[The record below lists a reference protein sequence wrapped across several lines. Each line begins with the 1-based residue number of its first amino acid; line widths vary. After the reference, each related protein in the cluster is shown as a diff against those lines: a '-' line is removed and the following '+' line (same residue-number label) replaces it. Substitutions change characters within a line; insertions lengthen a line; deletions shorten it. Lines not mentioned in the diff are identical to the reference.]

1 MSPRPNIGWLGPL
14 GLLALALAA
23 CADSR
28 RVDVVLPAV
37 SGARTVVL
45 SVEGDVA
52 SGLWVLDPSRP
63 SPIPLVLPDDGALSL
78 AYAAYEELPEVLG
91 LALGPLVPRTDGGPL
106 PTSRLALQSAR
117 LDADDTFSGWSPL
130 TTLPTSLE
138 AVRVLSACARFRATP
153 FGVPAGGD
161 GGVLEALPDGTALG
175 STFDGPFFRISPAG
189 LTPLALPDTLP
200 RMLSHTAADGALW
213 LFGRQGQA
221 ATGTL
226 ETGFREVPS
235 APEPHELVALTVV
248 PGSTRA
254 LDLFVLSSRGDL
266 YRFDGARWTSLVD
279 APDDAEVTLTRA
291 VAAASADDVL
301 YSSRD
306 NHLTRWRPGGV
317 TLEVPT
323 EPGGERDL
331 EAVTYVPDLGYVV
344 GTSLDGRYYREEA
357 PGKWARV
364 LGREGQDAT
373 LRISV
378 DALFPFED
386 GFFVTG
392 GLGATQQYSRAL
404 GFCPVGPSVAN
415 NSVSRARWVGRD
427 LVLLTESSESVPASA
442 VWMTRL

>member
-1 MSPRPNIGWLGPL
+1 MATAMDRRLTL
-14 GLLALALAA
+14 GLLALGLLA
-23 CADSR
+23 CTDSR
-28 RVDVVLPAV
+28 RVDVALPTVA
-37 SGARTVVL
+37 GARAVLL
-45 SVEGDVA
+45 SVEGETA
-52 SGLWVLDPSRP
+52 SGLWVIDPSQP
-63 SPIPLVLPDDGALSL
+63 SSLSLGDEGALSL
-78 AYAAYEELPEVLG
+78 AYAAYDTSPAVLG
-91 LALGPLVPRTDGGPL
+91 LTVGPLAARAEGGPL
-106 PTSRLALQSAR
+106 PTPRLALEGAR
-117 LDADDTFSGWSPL
+117 LGADDTFSGWAPL
-130 TTLPTSLE
+130 PTLPAALE
-138 AVRVLSACARFRATP
+138 AVRVVSACARFRATP
-153 FGVPAGGD
+153 FGVSAGGD
-161 GGVLEALPDGTALG
+161 GGVLEALPDGTAIG
-175 STFDGPFFRISPAG
+175 STFDGPFFRISREG

-200 RMLSHTAADGALW
+200 RMLSHTAVDGTLW
-213 LFGRQGQA
+213 LFGRQGLA
-221 ATGTL
+221 ARGTL
-226 ETGFREVPS
+226 EAGFREVPS
-235 APEPHELVALTVV
+235 APEPHELVALTEV

-266 YRFDGARWTSLVD
+266 YRFDGARWVTLVD
-279 APDDAEVTLTRA
+279 APADAEVTLTRA
-291 VAAASADDVL
+291 VAAASAEDVL

-306 NHLTRWRPGGV
+306 NLLTRWRPGGV

-331 EAVTYVPDLGYVV
+331 EAVTFVPELGYVV

-357 PGKWARV
+357 PGRWARV
-364 LGREGQDAT
+364 VGREGQDAT

-427 LVLLTESSESVPASA
+427 LVLLTESSESIPASA